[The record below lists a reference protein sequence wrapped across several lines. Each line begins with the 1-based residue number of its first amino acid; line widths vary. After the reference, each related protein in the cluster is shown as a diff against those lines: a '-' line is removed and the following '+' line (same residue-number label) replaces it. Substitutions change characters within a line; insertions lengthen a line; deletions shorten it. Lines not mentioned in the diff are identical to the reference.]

1 MRMGPWTKLLIPMG
15 LMHSA
20 TFVTLGWKGQEQE
33 LLTYDGRQSLIT
45 LWRGVSSHNIV
56 SRTLTPL
63 WVCVGHV
70 YHIVRENTGL
80 FCHLGLGELLSPV
93 VGRSRWWQG
102 NGQIG
107 DKIWAKEFSEKNVSC
122 LTCLSQLKCLHL
134 KQNYSIVNHNELQS
148 LTSLPARHKK
158 RKEIE
163 GANSLRKFGVAQ
175 II

>member
-93 VGRSRWWQG
+93 VGRSRWCQG